1 METMSEF
8 LTSLGVRIYGSG
20 QRRWPD
26 AVKGRVVAETL
37 LPGATVNA
45 VAMKY
50 GLRPNHLSEW
60 RRRAQDGK
68 LVLPA
73 LEEPIEFA
81 PLALVPEEH
90 VSASEE
96 EAPPLRSCG
105 LVDIQFG
112 GVSIRLDGAVP
123 AARVAEIVRAL
134 KVEA

>member
-1 METMSEF
+1 MSEF

-73 LEEPIEFA
+73 LAEVTDFT
-81 PLALVPEEH
+81 PLVLVPADEMP
-90 VSASEE
+90 ASD
-96 EAPPLRSCG
+96 EAPPVRSCEP
-105 LVDIQFG
+105 VDIQFG

-134 KVEA
+134 EVEA

>member
-1 METMSEF
+1 MSEF
-8 LTSLGVRIYGSG
+8 LTSLGVLVYESG

-60 RRRAQDGK
+60 RRQARDCK

-81 PLALVPEEH
+81 PLALVPEEQ

-96 EAPPLRSCG
+96 AAPLRSCE

-112 GVSIRLDGAVP
+112 GVSIRLDGAVT

-134 KVEA
+134 EVEA